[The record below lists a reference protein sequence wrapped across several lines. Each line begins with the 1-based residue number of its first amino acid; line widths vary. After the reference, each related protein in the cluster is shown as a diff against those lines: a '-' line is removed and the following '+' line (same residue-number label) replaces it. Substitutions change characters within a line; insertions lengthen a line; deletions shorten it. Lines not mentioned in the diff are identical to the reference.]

1 VRRRKH
7 WITSVIIWGMLVLLF
22 ALGVSGWA
30 LEKEFDRETQEKM
43 EKALDKAMEESRS
56 PAAIVGVWAPGEGTW
71 VVAKGKADIET
82 GQLAQIKDKTRIGS
96 ITKTFVATAVLQ
108 LVDEGKIG
116 LDDAVNKYLSFMPTG
131 SKVTVRQLLNHSSG
145 IFDAENDDPIFAKA
159 VLENP
164 SKKLSPQE
172 IVEVSLA
179 HKPYNQPGK
188 GAHYSN
194 TNYKLLGMIVEEV
207 TGKDLGVVIE
217 EKIIDRLGLS
227 NTVFATQPEMRGDH
241 LHGYAVLESGPMD
254 VTTEPFI
261 WILWASGNMVSN
273 LQDQKKWARALGRG
287 VLLSEKTHEEMM
299 SWIEI
304 TAALPGK
311 FKYGLGVDRVG
322 DRFIGHAGA
331 VNGYYGRIAYDPGT
345 DTTIVLLFNQLSATE
360 DVEVYESF
368 LQELIDII
376 H

>member
-1 VRRRKH
+1 
-7 WITSVIIWGMLVLLF
+7 
-22 ALGVSGWA
+22 
-30 LEKEFDRETQEKM
+30 
-43 EKALDKAMEESRS
+43 
-56 PAAIVGVWAPGEGTW
+56 
-71 VVAKGKADIET
+71 
-82 GQLAQIKDKTRIGS
+82 
-96 ITKTFVATAVLQ
+96 
-108 LVDEGKIG
+108 
-116 LDDAVNKYLSFMPTG
+116 
-131 SKVTVRQLLNHSSG
+131 
-145 IFDAENDDPIFAKA
+145 
-159 VLENP
+159 
-164 SKKLSPQE
+164 
-172 IVEVSLA
+172 
-179 HKPYNQPGK
+179 
-188 GAHYSN
+188 
-194 TNYKLLGMIVEEV
+194 MIVEEF

-287 VLLSEKTHEEMM
+287 VLLSEKTHEEMT

-304 TAALPGK
+304 TAALPDK
-311 FKYGLGVDRVG
+311 CKYGLGVDRVG

-345 DTTIVLLFNQLSATE
+345 DTTIVLLFNQLTATE

-368 LQELIDII
+368 LHELINILY
-376 H
+376 